1 MATIVGCVFRI
12 PTPRRMPVTAKIN
25 TCLDRGSLLTFHIH
39 PKKMLKNSKPQTA
52 GTPAKM
58 VFGKDVC
65 FPLFLVELCC
75 ISFKLPKIA
84 KKKKSKLLLLAEVHV
99 FFWKQTVEKILLLEY
114 FPLVP
119 TFQVLKQETHPFS
132 C

>member
-84 KKKKSKLLLLAEVHV
+84 KKKK
-99 FFWKQTVEKILLLEY
+99 I
-114 FPLVP
+114 
-119 TFQVLKQETHPFS
+119 
-132 C
+132 